1 MIFCILIGKIDIS
14 APDKISYNDI
24 LVIHLVKHRDGC
36 LTNVCQQNKQL
47 PQISY
52 LENKKTTTYGHGYP
66 GPSLQQA
73 QKYGWVKQF
82 NVTPYLIIGS
92 PMAFI
97 QIKINWGPVAQGYPI
112 LL

>member
-1 MIFCILIGKIDIS
+1 LPSDGKS
-14 APDKISYNDI
+14 SHGFWPGELKIYN
-24 LVIHLVKHRDGC
+24 
-36 LTNVCQQNKQL
+36 LTNVCPQNKQL

-73 QKYGWVKQF
+73 QKCGWVKQF